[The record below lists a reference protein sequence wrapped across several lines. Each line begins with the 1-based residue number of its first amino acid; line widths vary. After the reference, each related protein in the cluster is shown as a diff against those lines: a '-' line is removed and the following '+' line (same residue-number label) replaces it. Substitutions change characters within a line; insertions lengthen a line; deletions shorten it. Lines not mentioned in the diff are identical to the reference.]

1 MVNDVGGKYLIEPSR
16 KVPIVKEVDVVVV
29 GGGMAGTCA
38 GIAAGRMGLRT
49 LLVEYFG
56 YLGGNATNGSI
67 NTFCGFYT
75 FQKNAVQL
83 VKGIG
88 GEIVQTLVG
97 RKGARVEETG
107 EVAFD
112 PEMLKLVLDEKMAEA
127 KVELLY
133 YTQMVAVVVE
143 EDTIKGVIVEN
154 KGGRQA
160 ILAKVVLDCTGD
172 GDVCALA
179 NVPYELGDG
188 KGGFEA
194 CDMGFRVTNVG
205 YHFKHDIG
213 KFAGLIDEALKSG
226 MYKLTRTGFCIL
238 GYTMIPGVWWANM
251 ARIPWVVSGID
262 PHHLTQGTIQGRKI
276 VREFLRFMVDK
287 LPGFERAGVIQT
299 GEKLGVRETRRVL
312 GDHLLTEEEILKG
325 TKFDD
330 GIGTSAWPVEV
341 HTAEGKSKFELLKGD
356 DFHTIPYGSL
366 VPKKVENLLMAGRFI
381 SCTHMAQASIRVM
394 GPASV
399 MGQAI
404 GTAAALSIKGEIT
417 PRKLNMKLLQRE
429 LKSAGVF
436 LG

>member
-1 MVNDVGGKYLIEPSR
+1 MVNDGGSKFFIEPSR
-16 KVPIVKEVDVVVV
+16 KVPIAREVDVVVV
-29 GGGMAGTCA
+29 GGGMAGSCA
-38 GIAAGRMGLRT
+38 GIAAGRMGLKT

-133 YTQMVAVVVE
+133 YTQMVAVVIE
-143 EDTIKGVIVEN
+143 EDSIKGVIVEN

-179 NVPYELGDG
+179 NVPFELGDG
-188 KGGFEA
+188 NGGFEA
-194 CDMGFRVTNVG
+194 CDMGFRVANVG
-205 YHFKHDIG
+205 EHFKHDIG

-226 MYKLTRTGFCIL
+226 RYKLTRTGFCIL
-238 GYTMIPGVWWANM
+238 GYTMMPGAWWANM

-262 PHHLTQGTIQGRKI
+262 PHHLTQGTIEGRKI

-312 GDHLLTEEEILKG
+312 GEHLLTEEEILKG

-341 HTAEGKSKFELLKGD
+341 HTAEGKSKFEFLKGD
-356 DFHTIPYGSL
+356 DFHTIPYRSL

-404 GTAAALSIKGEIT
+404 GTAAALSIKGEMI
-417 PRKLNMKLLQRE
+417 PRKLNIKLLQRE
-429 LKSAGVF
+429 LKTAGVF
-436 LG
+436 LE